1 MRGTRPHESQLR
13 AVAHS
18 PRTGETGLGDALL
31 WTIPLPLRTSA
42 YGENLVVTVRVT
54 IVAEQARG
62 TVETA
67 PRDGVAV
74 ALRADSVMLTD
85 LVIRGWDE
93 ELPVVDG
100 PRGQLA
106 MDGCEVSVAA
116 WTAVLARGSG
126 RSRYRTAGVS
136 NPAGAGVV
144 TSPEEGSVASS
155 VLEHLG
161 TTGIGADERRQGL
174 GHDGRQ
180 PSPALGVR
188 RHGQPEVEHAQL
200 THQGGS

>member
-1 MRGTRPHESQLR
+1 M
-13 AVAHS
+13 
-18 PRTGETGLGDALL
+18 
-31 WTIPLPLRTSA
+31 PLRTSA

-62 TVETA
+62 AVEIA

-85 LVIRGWDE
+85 PVIRGRDE

-100 PRGQLA
+100 PCGQLA
-106 MDGCEVSVAA
+106 MDGCEVSGAA

-126 RSRYRTAGVS
+126 RSRFMTAGVS
-136 NPAGAGVV
+136 NPAGTGVV
-144 TSPEEGSVASS
+144 ATSPEECSVASS

-161 TTGIGADERRQGL
+161 TTGIVADERRQGH
-174 GHDGRQ
+174 GHGGRR

-200 THQGGS
+200 THRGGS